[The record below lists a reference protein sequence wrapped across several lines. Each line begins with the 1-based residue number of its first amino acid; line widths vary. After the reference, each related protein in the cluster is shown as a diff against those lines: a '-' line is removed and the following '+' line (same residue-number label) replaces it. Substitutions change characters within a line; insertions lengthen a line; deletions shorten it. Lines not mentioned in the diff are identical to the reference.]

1 MLEWIISSAVLLAAV
16 IAVRYALRGR
26 LRPGAGAVAGAG
38 EFRQRSL
45 QRRDRRC
52 GAGADACGAGGA
64 DAVYGL

>member
-26 LRPGAGAVAGAG
+26 L
-38 EFRQRSL
+38 RSL